1 MKKATSLYSEFTGH
15 EVDQIIEVDVKPI
28 THGLRIGRLDGVI
41 YTTVRDGKTESYIH
55 EFKKKSAPTLISNH
69 SGNQLG
75 LVGGDY
81 TFKDS
86 GINDN

>member
-1 MKKATSLYSEFTGH
+1 MN
-15 EVDQIIEVDVKPI
+15 VKPI
-28 THGLRIGRLDGVI
+28 THGLKVGRLDGVI
-41 YTTVRDGKTESYIH
+41 YTTIRDGQTESYIH
-55 EFKKKSAPTLISNH
+55 EFKKKSAPTLISSH
-69 SGNQLG
+69 SGKQLG